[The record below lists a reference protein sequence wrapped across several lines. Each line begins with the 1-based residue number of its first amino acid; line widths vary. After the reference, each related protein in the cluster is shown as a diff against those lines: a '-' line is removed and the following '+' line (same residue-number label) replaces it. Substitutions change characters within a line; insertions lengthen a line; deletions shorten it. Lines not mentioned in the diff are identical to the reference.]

1 MMAFIG
7 RQGGD
12 VPSQVPPQAASES
25 PALGPPA
32 RAGPE
37 APQDLVNDP
46 AFVQHLAAVQS
57 SVDMDA
63 VIADSLSG
71 MYGGRERL
79 GPGPAGASPGEG
91 AGRNTGKGG
100 VAPTG
105 TGASASIPSSIPSS
119 LSASTL
125 SYCSDETV
133 LLQKR
138 KQMYDYQRRLE
149 EKREEFG
156 QELQALGQKE
166 AEIRAQKQSLALA
179 RRRFTRF
186 IQDNA
191 SKKEHAQLRAQDEA
205 QSEEQLRGLQAE
217 LQRAYEAAAT
227 RLRCL
232 KREVDSL
239 SRYEE
244 FLERVISTSE
254 EFRFADD
261 VLQRHSNL
269 EQTHADLMARVGEGQ
284 REAEQARQAA
294 QAAEV
299 REANSVLKINGE
311 TARCIQELESTE
323 RDSSGLSLSTL
334 KQKVSIEKMMRLV
347 GELILGIDNLYL
359 RCVGVSRLGRRA
371 NPSLSLE
378 DKLCVISEVIGDL
391 GAMSAVDLTSRD
403 FRKQYG
409 SVHYEGM

>member
-1 MMAFIG
+1 M
-7 RQGGD
+7 
-12 VPSQVPPQAASES
+12 PPQDGAAAAS
-25 PALGPPA
+25 APPA
-32 RAGPE
+32 V
-37 APQDLVNDP
+37 APPPPLPPAAADDPVNDP

-57 SVDMDA
+57 GVDMDA
-63 VIADSLSG
+63 VIADSLRG

-79 GPGPAGASPGEG
+79 GPAPGE
-91 AGRNTGKGG
+91 ARE
-100 VAPTG
+100 P
-105 TGASASIPSSIPSS
+105 SAS

-156 QELQALGQKE
+156 HELQALGQKE
-166 AEIRAQKQSLALA
+166 SEIRAQKQSLALA
-179 RRRFTRF
+179 RQRFTRF

-191 SKKEHAQLRAQDEA
+191 SKKEHAQLRTQDEA

-232 KREVDSL
+232 KREVESL
-239 SRYEE
+239 SRYEQ
-244 FLERVISTSE
+244 FLDQVISTSE
-254 EFRFADD
+254 EFRLADD

-284 REAEQARQAA
+284 QEAELARQAA

-299 REANSVLKINGE
+299 REANSVLKVNGE

-323 RDSSGLSLSTL
+323 RDSSGLGISIA
-334 KQKVSIEKMMRLV
+334 KQKHSIEKMMKFV
-347 GELILGIDNLYL
+347 GELVLGIDNLYL
-359 RCVGVSRLGRRA
+359 RCVGVSRIGRRA
-371 NPSLSLE
+371 NPSLGLE
-378 DKLCVISEVIGDL
+378 EKLGVISDVIGDL
-391 GAMSAVDLTSRD
+391 GAMSAVDPASRD